1 MYEASR
7 LFALVHPYSKKSLL
21 QADFIYIILIPQDP
35 DLSQLKSSISQL
47 VEEALKSLPDLAK
60 SPEVSS
66 VTATVER
73 TRDARHGDFTTN
85 IAMRLAKSEGKNPR
99 DIATQI
105 IEKIPDSELVDKVE
119 LAGPGF
125 INFHVSKI
133 GLHRELARIHQE
145 GKCYGHQET
154 RPSPKILLEFVSANP
169 TGPLHVG
176 HGRHASYG
184 ATLGNLLEA
193 AGFDV
198 DREYYV
204 NDAGRQMDILGVSVW
219 LRLLEQQG
227 VTIGFPEAAYK
238 GDYIRQIA
246 AGLDTSGIPEVSAA
260 SLADGLPADTP
271 DGDKEA
277 YIEALIAKGHEL
289 LGIHHFQRIRKQAL
303 DSILSDIEADLAD
316 FGVTFDRWF
325 FEQSLTDD
333 HLIRDALLILEER
346 GMLYEK
352 DGATWFKASEFG
364 DEKDRVVVRENG
376 KTTYFASDIAYHND
390 KRKRGY
396 DYLLDVLGSDHHGY
410 QARVR
415 AGLEAMG
422 YDGDCL
428 EVRLMQFVSLYR
440 AGEKQS
446 MSTRSG
452 EFVTLRQLRE
462 EVGNDAARF
471 FYVTRSNDQHLDFD
485 LELAKSHSADNPVYY
500 IQYAHA
506 RVASVFRQLN
516 EKSLQYDE
524 SAGLE
529 NLDLLEE
536 MHEKSLMTSLS
547 RFPEVIEL
555 AANNRAPQHLVHYL
569 RELANEF
576 HTYYNAHTFIV
587 DNDAL
592 RNARLALITATR
604 IVIASGL
611 KIIGVSAPDSM

>member
-1 MYEASR
+1 M
-7 LFALVHPYSKKSLL
+7 
-21 QADFIYIILIPQDP
+21 
-35 DLSQLKSSISQL
+35 KSSIAQL
-47 VEEALKSLPDLAK
+47 VAQALASLPDLAEA
-60 SPEVSS
+60 PEVTSIS
-66 VTATVER
+66 TTVER

-85 IAMRLAKSEGKNPR
+85 IAMRLAKSLGKNPR
-99 DIATQI
+99 DIASAI
-105 IEKIPDSELVDKVE
+105 IDQLPESELVDKVE
-119 LAGPGF
+119 IAGPGF
-125 INFHVSKI
+125 INFRVSAVA
-133 GLHRELARIHQE
+133 LHHELANVLQQ
-145 GKCYGHQET
+145 GTCYGHQEV
-154 RPSPKILLEFVSANP
+154 RPKPRILLEFVSANP

-193 AGFDV
+193 AGYQV

-219 LRLLEQQG
+219 LRLLEQNG
-227 VTIGFPEAAYK
+227 VTVSFPEAGYK
-238 GDYIRQIA
+238 GDYVRQIA
-246 AGLDTSGIPEVSAA
+246 TSIDTSGIPEVSADK
-260 SLADGLPADTP
+260 LADGLPADAP

-277 YIEALIAKGHEL
+277 YIGALIDKGHEL

-303 DSILSDIEADLAD
+303 DSILGDIEDDLTK

-333 HLIRDALLILEER
+333 DLIHDALIVLKER

-352 DGATWFKASEFG
+352 DGATWFRATDYG
-364 DEKDRVVVRENG
+364 DEKDRVVVRANG
-376 KTTYFASDIAYHND
+376 QTTYFASDIAYHSD

-396 DYLLDVLGSDHHGY
+396 DHLLDILGSDHHGY

-422 YDGDCL
+422 YGGDSL
-428 EVRLMQFVSLYR
+428 EVELMQFVSLYR
-440 AGEKQS
+440 GGEKQS

-452 EFVTLRQLRE
+452 EFVSLRQLRE

-471 FYVTRSNDQHLDFD
+471 FYVMRSNDQHLEFD
-485 LELAKSHSADNPVYY
+485 LELAKSRSNDNPVYY

-506 RVASVFRQLN
+506 RVASVFRQLE
-516 EKSLQYDE
+516 EKSLKYDQ
-524 SAGLE
+524 ATGIE
-529 NLDLLEE
+529 NFALLEE
-536 MHEKSLMTSLS
+536 MHEKSLISTLS

-555 AANNRAPQHLVHYL
+555 AANNRAPQHLVHHL
-569 RELANEF
+569 RDLANEF

-587 DNDAL
+587 DDDAL

-604 IVIASGL
+604 TVIASGL
-611 KIIGVSAPDSM
+611 TIIGVSAPESM